1 MKLSHEENNAK
12 IQPHLVCAYLER
24 THKTVVIHA
33 WIQYPTCMLQNHIFE
48 TPFWI
53 YHHKSQQ
60 LGRWVHDKFTVTF
73 WDNINRPAK
82 KGIPNYCN
90 NYGILAKPW
99 SYHHHFKFARNLV
112 QQIWLNFAMI
122 NSLRKAM
129 ADLVENI
136 SRGGGWLHFFLCNS
150 LKNFL
155 H

>member
-1 MKLSHEENNAK
+1 MPESNTNLYVAKSH
-12 IQPHLVCAYLER
+12 
-24 THKTVVIHA
+24 
-33 WIQYPTCMLQNHIFE
+33 FE

-73 WDNINRPAK
+73 CDNINRPAK

-99 SYHHHFKFARNLV
+99 SFHHHFKFPRNLV
-112 QQIWLNFAMI
+112 QQIWSNFAMI

-129 ADLVENI
+129 ADLVENM
-136 SRGGGWLHFFLCNS
+136 GWLLCNS
-150 LKNFL
+150 LKNFTGVGVKKGQTIVAESNGRPSCGKQL
-155 H
+155 SPPNHH